1 MNLPT
6 FTAAKLNDFTVVGSY
21 KHANEVATNTQDCI
35 TSTTTTAINMPKI
48 NTEDQLH
55 WGSQQHQNC
64 QNLEQSS
71 NNFFKMFT
79 KTCAAKQYMAKRSK
93 MKSLSKNKHV
103 NCFSTID
110 NKMNK
115 YAC

>member
-48 NTEDQLH
+48 NTEDQL
-55 WGSQQHQNC
+55 G
-64 QNLEQSS
+64 
-71 NNFFKMFT
+71 FT
-79 KTCAAKQYMAKRSK
+79 TASK
-93 MKSLSKNKHV
+93 LPEFGTK
-103 NCFSTID
+103 F
-110 NKMNK
+110 
-115 YAC
+115 